1 VEKVLTNWYAR
12 AAQVSRL
19 CLRAYAAPALLL
31 AAALAGCGED
41 HETDCLKSS
50 GKVTV
55 ERRELAPFHVLR
67 LFDNVEVTV
76 VQDAETY
83 AEVRTGKNLQ
93 QDLELTQQDGTLTI
107 HNTSRCNWVRR
118 YDVPRQVTLHTPR
131 LTDVFH
137 IGEKTLRS
145 QGTFRQDTLFLHLS
159 RAGDI
164 EFDVDSK
171 YLWVDLYELGDM
183 RLSGRTGEFVATV
196 GDLGSLYA
204 QGLRARR
211 AQVSLDKLGDGNAR
225 VLVTDY
231 LEAYVAGTGTLYY
244 NGSVGQKAVSV
255 SGKGRAVA
263 Q

>member
-1 VEKVLTNWYAR
+1 M
-12 AAQVSRL
+12 
-19 CLRAYAAPALLL
+19 
-31 AAALAGCGED
+31 AAALLAGCGED

-55 ERRELAPFHVLR
+55 ERRALAPFHVLR
-67 LFDNVEVTV
+67 LYDNVEVTV
-76 VQDAETY
+76 VQDTETY

-93 QDLELTQQDGTLTI
+93 EDLELTEQDGTLTI
-107 HNTSRCNWVRR
+107 RNTSRCNWVRR

-137 IGEKTLRS
+137 IGEKTLRT

-159 RAGDI
+159 RAGDV
-164 EFDVDSK
+164 EFDVESNF
-171 YLWVDLYELGDM
+171 LWVDLYELGDM
-183 RLSGRTGEFVATV
+183 RLTGRTNQLIATV

-204 QGLRARR
+204 DGLRARR
-211 AQVSLDKLGDGNAR
+211 AQVELNKLGDGNAR

-231 LEAYVAGTGTLYY
+231 LSAQVDGSGTLYY
-244 NGSVGQKAVSV
+244 SGPPARHDINVT
-255 SGKGRAVA
+255 GKGRAVS